1 MLNETMTNHKG
12 IKGMIIICALTIFIF
27 YTADAQRRRPI
38 TINTGSGYV
47 TINEMTGGYGLA
59 GTSSD
64 YADYFYGFTTTHG
77 YQWNMRGLGVN
88 QSMSGAM
95 GAGILIYESGKLF
108 PLFGDLRFTINR
120 TKVSPYFMARGGI
133 LISSENFD
141 KLTQL
146 FINAGGGINIKIA
159 GSLAVNLGPG
169 LLVQAGGGSRESF
182 ATMNAGLWFKP

>member
-1 MLNETMTNHKG
+1 MANQKG
-12 IKGMIIICALTIFIF
+12 INKLIIVSALIIFIF
-27 YTADAQRRRPI
+27 NAADAQRRRPI
-38 TINTGSGYV
+38 MLNTGSGYV
-47 TINEMTGGYGLA
+47 TINEITGGYGLA

-77 YQWNMRGLGVN
+77 YQWNMRGLGVS

-95 GAGILIYESGKLF
+95 GAGIMIYESGKLF

-120 TKVSPYFMARGGI
+120 SKVSPYFMARGGI

-146 FINAGGGINIKIA
+146 FINAGAGINIKIV
-159 GSLAVNLGPG
+159 GNLAVNLGPG
-169 LLVQAGGGSRESF
+169 LLVQAGGGARESF
-182 ATMNAGLWFKP
+182 LSFNAGIWFRP

>member
-1 MLNETMTNHKG
+1 MIKQEG
-12 IKGMIIICALTIFIF
+12 IKKIVIICALFIFIF
-27 YTADAQRRRPI
+27 NAADAQRRRPI
-38 TINTGSGYV
+38 TLNTGSGYV

-120 TKVSPYFMARGGI
+120 AKVSPYFMARGGM

-146 FINAGGGINIKIA
+146 FINAGAGVNIKII
-159 GSLAVNLGPG
+159 GNLAVNLGPG
-169 LLVQAGGGSRESF
+169 LLVQAGGGARESF
-182 ATMNAGLWFKP
+182 VTMNAGIWFKP